1 MHVSFGA
8 RIAGAL
14 HAAMPRLGPMLA
26 RLEPKTLC
34 DEVALLRGDE
44 AQAAAFHEQALK
56 LDPTFP
62 LAMRRLGDMLF
73 DQRDFTD
80 ALVQYKRAIEK
91 NPRDFRAQIQAGL
104 AARYT
109 NDATTALDYFVRSGK
124 ASREGWQAFYN
135 EACLHA
141 AEKRPME
148 VLQRLRDAI
157 EREPN
162 VASLARDDRDF
173 DPLRMM
179 LEFATLLASVEGPGN
194 RRASPLKRAAI
205 AGK

>member
-1 MHVSFGA
+1 MQVSFGA

-14 HAAMPRLGPMLA
+14 HAATPRLGPMLA
-26 RLEPKTLC
+26 RLESKTLS
-34 DEVALLRGDE
+34 DEVALPRGDE

-62 LAMRRLGDMLF
+62 LAMRWLADMLF
-73 DQRDFTD
+73 DRRDFAG

-91 NPRDFRAQIQAGL
+91 NPRDFRARIQAGL

-109 NDATTALDYFVRSGK
+109 NDAPAALDYFVRAGK

-141 AEKRPME
+141 VREAPDGGIAAPARRDRARTERGFARARRSRFRS
-148 VLQRLRDAI
+148 VAHDAGIRDA
-157 EREPN
+157 
-162 VASLARDDRDF
+162 AS
-173 DPLRMM
+173 
-179 LEFATLLASVEGPGN
+179 EC
-194 RRASPLKRAAI
+194 RRPRQSPRVTS
-205 AGK
+205 